1 MLILSVDTSG
11 RHGSIALANTTADS
25 LTVLE
30 IVPLAGGSYSARLIP
45 ELSALL
51 ARHARR
57 KHELDAFAVVAGPG
71 SFTGLRVGLA
81 TVKALAEVRRQ
92 PIAAVSMLE
101 AIAARAGH
109 DGRITAALDA
119 GRKEVYVGEY
129 ECRQGEPG
137 LLRELLMSDEQFAAL
152 LKGNPGAEL
161 ITPDPSVAA
170 IATMHLYVRQIDWPD
185 AGEVAR
191 LGFDKIRAG
200 RTIAADALEANY
212 IRRSDA
218 EIFSAPRRDS

>member
-11 RHGSIALANTTADS
+11 RQGSIALANSVTDS
-25 LTVLE
+25 LTVME
-30 IVPLAGGSYSARLIP
+30 IVPLAGRSYSARFIP

-51 ARHARR
+51 ARHSVG

-81 TVKALAEVRRQ
+81 AVKALAEVAAR

-101 AIAARAGH
+101 AIAAQAAH
-109 DGRITAALDA
+109 DGRVTAALDA
-119 GRKEVYVGEY
+119 GRGEVYVGEY
-129 ECRQGEPG
+129 EFCREGPA
-137 LLRELLMSDEQFAAL
+137 LLREFLMSYEQFATL
-152 LKGNPGAEL
+152 LNGTPGAEL

-170 IATMHLYVRQIDWPD
+170 IAAAHLYVRQIDWPD
-185 AGEVAR
+185 AGKIAR

-200 RTIAADALEANY
+200 RTVAPDVLEANY

-218 EIFSAPRRDS
+218 EIFSAPPKDR